1 VSFSL
6 PAGIWHFSE
15 GGRLRYSWSRSQDVT
30 GSSSQEPDEEQA
42 TENDKH
48 DSSLDRDTA
57 LSWDSSAAEFDN
69 IDNDIVKEFENIDP
83 WARDFGPLS
92 LVATQLPATGVA
104 TSAAFSSS
112 SLPMIHGHQ
121 IQQNLWSVTQA
132 GIERVHPVM
141 GNSFDHPS
149 TDGATSDSINDPIF
163 TGQQPWEIVE
173 DFSSSWPL
181 QSLQPLNHGRFD
193 DGSSV
198 GHNASVGEGKS
209 NGALRFV
216 PEHPLQPQTVSRV
229 QRRGPFQDRDRQE
242 ETGRTRGLKAC
253 VRCRM
258 QKIRVR
264 ANGRAY
270 S

>member
-1 VSFSL
+1 MVTIS
-6 PAGIWHFSE
+6 
-15 GGRLRYSWSRSQDVT
+15 DVT
-30 GSSSQEPDEEQA
+30 GSSSQEQDEEQA

-83 WARDFGPLS
+83 WARDLGPLS

-141 GNSFDHPS
+141 GNSFNNPS
-149 TDGATSDSINDPIF
+149 TDAATSDSINDPIF

-173 DFSSSWPL
+173 NFSSSWPL
-181 QSLQPLNHGRFD
+181 QPLQPLNHGRFD